1 MITPENSTRPSAA
14 FTSCSCSSSARLRVG
29 GALQPAQLH
38 SSSNLH
44 SDTSFSLHSL
54 QTTQSTFCTQQVIKN
69 NWEQHSGCPMFMG
82 PHTASEWAWKVLKFH
97 CRYPWLR
104 DESIPQG
111 FNWQHRL
118 LPTPIG
124 FWWEIRRAS
133 GSLWVT
139 HVRPIN
145 IICRYTQLYSPTH
158 ILSPF
163 KIKIHSPVHSGK
175 SLFQNYLCEFWKKI
189 VKKQTNK

>member
-1 MITPENSTRPSAA
+1 MITPENSNRPSAA

-54 QTTQSTFCTQQVIKN
+54 QTTRSTFCTQQVIKN
-69 NWEQHSGCPMFMG
+69 NWEQHSGCPMFVG
-82 PHTASEWAWKVLKFH
+82 PHTASKWGWKVLNFTSDI
-97 CRYPWLR
+97 RDYVMSQYPKGLTGSTGYSR
-104 DESIPQG
+104 PPSAFGERSDGRLAASESLMYGRSTSSAGMLFI
-111 FNWQHRL
+111 
-118 LPTPIG
+118 
-124 FWWEIRRAS
+124 
-133 GSLWVT
+133 
-139 HVRPIN
+139 
-145 IICRYTQLYSPTH
+145 YSPTH

-163 KIKIHSPVHSGK
+163 KMKIHSPLHSGK
-175 SLFQNYLCEFWKKI
+175 SLFQNYWCEFWKKI